1 VARQAA
7 LQAMMKASF
16 PVTVILG
23 SAELSLRNLMGLSV
37 GDVIELDTSLDS
49 PLTVQVANKKQFHA
63 RVGKSGKRMGV
74 QITRVYREH
83 DSPQTGF

>member
-1 VARQAA
+1 
-7 LQAMMKASF
+7 
-16 PVTVILG
+16 
-23 SAELSLRNLMGLSV
+23 MGLSV